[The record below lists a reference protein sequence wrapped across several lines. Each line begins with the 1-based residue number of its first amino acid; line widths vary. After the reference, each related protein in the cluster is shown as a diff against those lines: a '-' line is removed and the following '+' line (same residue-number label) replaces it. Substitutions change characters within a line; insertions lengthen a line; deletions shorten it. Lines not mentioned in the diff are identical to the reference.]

1 MRTIV
6 LKAMATVALFVT
18 GLTSAGAQERTQ
30 NPSEVLPTEVLPSL
44 VGTIQNLD
52 IPESQKSRALSGL
65 PRIVGGFPTSI
76 EINPWQVALIQGLV
90 AEPVRSQF
98 CGGSIIDPEW
108 VITAAHCMDNL
119 IVNKTPARVNVVAGT
134 TRYKEGGQR
143 IAVKRIVV
151 HPAWNREK
159 NDNDVA
165 LLQLSRRLTS
175 TPSMRAVQLVAAGT
189 AFAAPIPL
197 QVTGWGATSE
207 GGSGSDALLAA
218 IVPLVPNNVCNA
230 PDSYAGRVT
239 ANMFCAGNRD
249 GGRDSCQGDSGG
261 PIWTTIDGKQTL
273 VGVVSFGDGCARRLK
288 YGIYTRLANYTAW
301 AQLTMRGLREEVAVA
316 GGEERPTAPPE
327 TPMADNELAVNASE
341 WSQLPEEERAR
352 IEVILRQS
360 RLIEP
365 NVKIVPTGEPR
376 MMSDGDPRLCLSC
389 AAKWVC
395 KRGCEAAAVTAVAGC
410 GTLTAGVGVA
420 VCSAVAERGQALC
433 KKKCG

>member
-6 LKAMATVALFVT
+6 LKAMATVALFVA
-18 GLTSAGAQERTQ
+18 GLTSAVAQERTE
-30 NPSEVLPTEVLPSL
+30 NPPTVRA
-44 VGTIQNLD
+44 LD
-52 IPESQKSRALSGL
+52 AAIDEMNVPESQRLNIR
-65 PRIVGGFPTSI
+65 RIVNGFPTTI
-76 EINPWQVALIQGLV
+76 KTNPWQAALVQGLV
-90 AEPVRSQF
+90 EEPRRAQF
-98 CGGSIIDPEW
+98 CGGSVIDPEW
-108 VITAAHCMDNL
+108 VITAAHCMDNF
-119 IVNKTPARVNVVAGT
+119 IVNNDPARVHVVAGT
-134 TRYKEGGQR
+134 TNYTTGGQR
-143 IAVKRIVV
+143 VGVKRIVV
-151 HPAWNREK
+151 HPSWNREK

-165 LLQLSRRLTS
+165 LLQLSQRLTIP
-175 TPSMRAVQLVAAGT
+175 TVRAIQLVSSGT
-189 AFAAPIPL
+189 AFTPGIPL
-197 QVTGWGATSE
+197 QVTGWGAISE
-207 GGSGSDALLAA
+207 SGSGSPDLLGA
-218 IVPLVPNNVCNA
+218 IVPLVSNSVCNEK
-230 PDSYAGRVT
+230 DSYAGRVT
-239 ANMFCAGNRD
+239 ANMFCAGFRD

-261 PIWTTIDGKQTL
+261 PIWLTVGGKETL
-273 VGVVSFGDGCARRLK
+273 LGVVSFGDGCARRLK

>member
-288 YGIYTRLANYTAW
+288 YGVYTRLANYTAW
-301 AQLTMRGLREEVAVA
+301 AQQTMRGPRE
-316 GGEERPTAPPE
+316 GEEAG
-327 TPMADNELAVNASE
+327 TPVATNELDVNESE
-341 WSQLPEEERAR
+341 WSQLPQDEKDR

-360 RLIEP
+360 RLIGQD
-365 NVKIVPTGEPR
+365 VVIVPRSESPMTSDG
-376 MMSDGDPRLCLSC
+376 DGDPRFSLCS

-395 KRGCEAAAVTAVAGC
+395 KRGCEAATAAAVTAC
-410 GTLTAGVGVA
+410 GTLTSGVGA
-420 VCSAVAERGQALC
+420 PVCVGAAGRATELC
-433 KKKCG
+433 KKACKC